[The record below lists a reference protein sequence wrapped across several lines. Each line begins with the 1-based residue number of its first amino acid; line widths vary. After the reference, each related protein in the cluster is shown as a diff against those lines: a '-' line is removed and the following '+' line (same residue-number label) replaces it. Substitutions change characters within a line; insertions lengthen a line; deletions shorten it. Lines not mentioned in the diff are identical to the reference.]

1 MCYRWQACY
10 PVGHGTSTLRTR
22 DQSSEFVAGAYLV
35 YGDRMKYDV
44 IVVGAGSAGSVV
56 ASRLAE
62 DKNISVLLL
71 EAGPDYPDSDK
82 LPDEIKLGHTR
93 AAESE
98 ESIHNWALRGTITE
112 EQGEIHVAQ
121 GKVIGGSGSI
131 NGQVFLRG
139 LPEDFDDWASL
150 GNDEWSYLKVLPY
163 FRNVERDL
171 DIHDDFHGSEGPIP
185 ISRRHLDAW
194 PDIQT
199 AFYTACLQQGFATTD
214 DMNGPNTSGVGA
226 SPMNNQNGVRMST
239 AITHLNPLRH
249 RLNLTVRGN
258 VFVRR
263 ILFND
268 LQVVGVET
276 ESGGECFNLAA
287 NKVVLSAG
295 ALKSPHLL
303 MLSGIGPMDQLQ
315 EFRVPIVCDLPGV
328 GQNLWNHPIAPI
340 SFRVKEGITLL
351 PDAAAVRI
359 ALRYTS
365 EGSSAPNDMM
375 MSTNSVFNPL
385 TGEILPD
392 RVARIS
398 CAVELPDGSGYVRLA
413 SPDPNIQPL
422 FDYRYFQH
430 ANDIRRMREAV
441 RLGVRILESEAYQT
455 VADGRI
461 SPTDDDL
468 ASDDALDLWIRR
480 NAGTARHVCGTCKV
494 GPDSDP
500 MAVVDQHCRV
510 RGVGGLWVADSSV
523 MPRVPRANTNATA
536 IMIGARVADW
546 VSQE

>member
-1 MCYRWQACY
+1 
-10 PVGHGTSTLRTR
+10 
-22 DQSSEFVAGAYLV
+22 
-35 YGDRMKYDV
+35 MKYDV
-44 IVVGAGSAGSVV
+44 IVIGAGSAGCVV

-62 DKNISVLLL
+62 NSNISVLLL
-71 EAGPDYPDSDK
+71 EAGPDYPDPDK

-98 ESIHNWALRGTITE
+98 ESKHNWALRGTITE

-139 LPEDFDDWASL
+139 LPEDFDSWASW

-171 DIHDDFHGSEGPIP
+171 DIRDDFHGSEGPIP
-185 ISRRHLDAW
+185 IARRHSGAW
-194 PDIQT
+194 PEIQT
-199 AFYTACLQQGFATTD
+199 ALYTACLQGGFAATE

-239 AITHLNPLRH
+239 AMTHLNPLRH

-263 ILFND
+263 VLFRD
-268 LQVVGVET
+268 MQVVGVEA
-276 ESGGECFNLAA
+276 ESGGECFNLEAS
-287 NKVVLSAG
+287 KVVLSAG

-303 MLSGIGPMDQLQ
+303 MLSGIGPTTQLRQ
-315 EFRVPIVCDLPGV
+315 FDVPIVCDLPGV

-340 SFRVKEGITLL
+340 SFSVKDGIKLL

-375 MSTNSVFNPL
+375 LTTNSLFNPL

-392 RVARIS
+392 RVARVS
-398 CAVELPDGSGYVRLA
+398 CALELPDGSGYVRLA
-413 SPDPNIQPL
+413 SSDPHVQPS
-422 FDYRYFQH
+422 FDYRYFQNP
-430 ANDIRRMREAV
+430 NDIRRMREAV
-441 RLGVRILESEAYQT
+441 RLGVKLLESQAYQD

-468 ASDDALDLWIRR
+468 ASDDALDQWIRQ
-480 NAGTARHVCGTCKV
+480 NAGTARHVSGTCKV

-510 RGVGGLWVADSSV
+510 KGVRDLWVADSSI

-536 IMIGARVADW
+536 VMIGERVSEW
-546 VSQE
+546 VALQ